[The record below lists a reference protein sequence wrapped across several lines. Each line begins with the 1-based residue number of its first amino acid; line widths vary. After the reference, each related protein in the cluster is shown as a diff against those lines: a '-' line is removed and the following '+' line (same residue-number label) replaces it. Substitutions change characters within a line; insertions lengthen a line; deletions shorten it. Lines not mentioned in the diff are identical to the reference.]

1 MQSNIEVLYCS
12 DTQSNIEVHIN
23 RKTNK
28 TIYGI
33 GNLFPILHM
42 SLYIAMIGREIT
54 KHLYFSAIQGNIEA
68 QYFSDMK
75 SNIVV
80 HINRKINK

>member
-12 DTQSNIEVHIN
+12 DIQINIDVHIS

-28 TIYGI
+28 AIYSI

-42 SLYIAMIGREIT
+42 SLYIALICIDIIE
-54 KHLYFSAIQGNIEA
+54 HLYLSAMKGNIEA
-68 QYFSDMK
+68 QYLSDCI
-75 SNIVV
+75 SI
-80 HINRKINK
+80 